1 MRPDAAPAQGNPL
14 GTAPLGGLIRK
25 FAIPSIIGMLVGAAY
40 NITDQIFIGQVVGLL
55 GNAATNV
62 VFPLISLSIAL
73 AQMTGVGTA
82 ANFNLSLGA
91 RREDRAR
98 AFIGTGL
105 TLTLIFGLGI
115 TLVVLLL
122 ETPIL
127 LLCGA
132 TETVLPYAQDYL
144 GIVVYG
150 LFFQVFTMA
159 AGTIIRADRSPSY
172 AMFSSVIGAV
182 LNVFLDWLFLY
193 PLGWGIRGA
202 AAATVISQGISFLV
216 CLAYFPRFKAF
227 SLSRKDLRLR
237 PEVIPAILKLGVS
250 NFLNHL
256 VMMLVN
262 IAMNNTLTHYGAL
275 SIYGSD
281 IPLAVSG
288 VVAKVNM
295 IMVSFAVG
303 LAHGCQPILSFNMG
317 AKNYPRVKATYRK
330 AVAVGLVFSFCAFFL
345 FQCFPRQIISIF
357 GSGDPLYFEFAE
369 DYLRIFMFMVC
380 LFSIQPLSVNY
391 FTSIGAVKQGIFLS
405 VSRQGFLLLPLLA
418 ILPRFLGL
426 DGVLYAGP
434 AADLMAVILSLAMI
448 RRSFRRLTALEK
460 EAKETESLPS

>member
-1 MRPDAAPAQGNPL
+1 M
-14 GTAPLGGLIRK
+14 
-25 FAIPSIIGMLVGAAY
+25 
-40 NITDQIFIGQVVGLL
+40 
-55 GNAATNV
+55 
-62 VFPLISLSIAL
+62 
-73 AQMTGVGTA
+73 
-82 ANFNLSLGA
+82 
-91 RREDRAR
+91 
-98 AFIGTGL
+98 
-105 TLTLIFGLGI
+105 
-115 TLVVLLL
+115 
-122 ETPIL
+122 
-127 LLCGA
+127 
-132 TETVLPYAQDYL
+132 LPYAQDYL

-303 LAHGCQPILSFNMG
+303 LAHGCQPILSFNYG
-317 AKNYPRVKATYRK
+317 ARQYDRVRRTYRL
-330 AVAVGLVFSFCAFFL
+330 ALLLGGTVGLLSFAVY
-345 FQCFPRQIISIF
+345 QIFPRQ
-357 GSGDPLYFEFAE
+357 LLE
-369 DYLRIFMFMVC
+369 L
-380 LFSIQPLSVNY
+380 LSEN
-391 FTSIGAVKQGIFLS
+391 
-405 VSRQGFLLLPLLA
+405 
-418 ILPRFLGL
+418 
-426 DGVLYAGP
+426 
-434 AADLMAVILSLAMI
+434 
-448 RRSFRRLTALEK
+448 
-460 EAKETESLPS
+460 

>member
-40 NITDQIFIGQVVGLL
+40 NITDQILIGQVVGLL

-182 LNVFLDWLFLY
+182 TKS
-193 PLGWGIRGA
+193 A
-202 AAATVISQGISFLV
+202 
-216 CLAYFPRFKAF
+216 
-227 SLSRKDLRLR
+227 
-237 PEVIPAILKLGVS
+237 
-250 NFLNHL
+250 
-256 VMMLVN
+256 
-262 IAMNNTLTHYGAL
+262 
-275 SIYGSD
+275 
-281 IPLAVSG
+281 
-288 VVAKVNM
+288 
-295 IMVSFAVG
+295 
-303 LAHGCQPILSFNMG
+303 
-317 AKNYPRVKATYRK
+317 
-330 AVAVGLVFSFCAFFL
+330 
-345 FQCFPRQIISIF
+345 
-357 GSGDPLYFEFAE
+357 
-369 DYLRIFMFMVC
+369 
-380 LFSIQPLSVNY
+380 
-391 FTSIGAVKQGIFLS
+391 
-405 VSRQGFLLLPLLA
+405 
-418 ILPRFLGL
+418 
-426 DGVLYAGP
+426 
-434 AADLMAVILSLAMI
+434 
-448 RRSFRRLTALEK
+448 SFRRYSGALPMRMPVRASRSMGRSFAPSPK
-460 EAKETESLPS
+460 AKESS

>member
-237 PEVIPAILKLGVS
+237 PEVIPAILTLGVS

-262 IAMNNTLTHYGAL
+262 IAMNNTLTHYGACL
-275 SIYGSD
+275 LYTSPS
-281 IPLAVSG
+281 
-288 VVAKVNM
+288 
-295 IMVSFAVG
+295 
-303 LAHGCQPILSFNMG
+303 
-317 AKNYPRVKATYRK
+317 PRD
-330 AVAVGLVFSFCAFFL
+330 S
-345 FQCFPRQIISIF
+345 
-357 GSGDPLYFEFAE
+357 
-369 DYLRIFMFMVC
+369 
-380 LFSIQPLSVNY
+380 
-391 FTSIGAVKQGIFLS
+391 
-405 VSRQGFLLLPLLA
+405 
-418 ILPRFLGL
+418 
-426 DGVLYAGP
+426 
-434 AADLMAVILSLAMI
+434 
-448 RRSFRRLTALEK
+448 
-460 EAKETESLPS
+460 